1 MSAEPSALD
10 GLRVLELGSFIA
22 GPFAGQLLG
31 DLGADVIK
39 VEPPETGD
47 PMRRWGVLDGGRSL
61 WWPAIARNK
70 RSVAVNLRDERGRDV
85 VRRLAAHVDVVLEN
99 FKPGT
104 LERWGLGYDALAAVN
119 PAVVLV
125 HVSGYGQTGPRA
137 HEPGFGAI
145 GEAVGGV
152 RFTTGEP
159 DRPPARTGIS
169 LGDSLAALFA
179 VIGTLTA
186 LHERSR
192 SGRGQEVDVAI
203 AEAVFAL
210 MESTVADFEL
220 GGVTRTRNGGVLK
233 GVAPSNAYPTSDD
246 RDVVIAANADAVFAR
261 LCDAMDRPELATD
274 ARYAEHEA
282 RGAHQDG
289 ARRRDRAVERAALGR
304 RPARAARAPLGA
316 VRADPRRARSRDR
329 SRTSRRARWC
339 CGSRRASIG
348 RCRWRAS
355 SRSSPARPVRCA
367 PSVPR
372 SASTPTSSCAT
383 SPASPTATSRP
394 SAPPTSSPERAGVSR
409 AEQWVRR
416 GSWWAR
422 GT

>member
-1 MSAEPSALD
+1 MAGYRPMPAEPPALD

-31 DLGADVIK
+31 DLGADVVKI
-39 VEPPETGD
+39 EPPGSGD

-70 RSVAVNLRDERGRDV
+70 RSVAVDLRDDRGREV
-85 VRRLAAHVDVVLEN
+85 VRRLARSVDVVLEN

-104 LERWGLGYDALAAVN
+104 LERWGLGYDALAAEN
-119 PAVVLV
+119 PAVLLV
-125 HVSGYGQTGPRA
+125 HVSGFGQTGPRA

-159 DRPPARTGIS
+159 DRPPARSGIS

-179 VIGTLTA
+179 VIGTLTG
-186 LHERSR
+186 LHERLR

-233 GVAPSNAYPTSDD
+233 GVAPSNAYPTADGH
-246 RDVVIAANADAVFAR
+246 DVVIAANADAVFVR
-261 LCDAMDRPELATD
+261 LCEAMERPELATD

-282 RGAHQDG
+282 RGAHQTELDEEI
-289 ARRRDRAVERAALGR
+289 ARWSTGHTADDLLARLQRHSVPSSLIHAAPDLASD
-304 RPARAARAPLGA
+304 PHFAAREMVLRLAAGFERPVPMAGIVPKLSRTPGA
-316 VRADPRRARSRDR
+316 VRSVGPALGEHTDVVLRDLAGLSDAELTTLRA
-329 SRTSRRARWC
+329 ANVI
-339 CGSRRASIG
+339 A
-348 RCRWRAS
+348 
-355 SRSSPARPVRCA
+355 
-367 PSVPR
+367 
-372 SASTPTSSCAT
+372 
-383 SPASPTATSRP
+383 
-394 SAPPTSSPERAGVSR
+394 
-409 AEQWVRR
+409 
-416 GSWWAR
+416 
-422 GT
+422 